1 MIISLNLADLREKL
15 STIFLEKS
23 FTYVSTLILTNIPL
37 VAFGI
42 FISLLQHIE
51 PMALMVFDERKHVVH
66 FFEYWGYIMRR

>member
-1 MIISLNLADLREKL
+1 MISLNLADLREKL

-23 FTYVSTLILTNIPL
+23 FTYISTLILTNIPL

-51 PMALMVFDERKHVVH
+51 TMVLIVFDERKHTAH
-66 FFEYWGYIMRR
+66 FFEYWSYIVRR